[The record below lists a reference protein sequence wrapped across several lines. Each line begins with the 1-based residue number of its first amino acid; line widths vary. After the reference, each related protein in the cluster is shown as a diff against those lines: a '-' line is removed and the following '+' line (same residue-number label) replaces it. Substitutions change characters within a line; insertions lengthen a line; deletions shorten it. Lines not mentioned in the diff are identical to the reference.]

1 MLSGSGVMGM
11 ADGPEIGQPAPD
23 FKLQGTQ
30 QGHDIELSLQDLRG
44 KWVVLFFFSK
54 AFTPI

>member
-1 MLSGSGVMGM
+1 MSGVMGM
-11 ADGPEIGQPAPD
+11 ADGPEIGKPAPD